1 MSCILWISCTL
12 LSRVTVVSFPL
23 VFLGNKSYDECRLT
37 RPAVGSQC
45 SQKRKSCRRPC
56 LLRRLEENLA
66 SATCKKTRLIAHNL
80 PEHCVVGQHHGM
92 HSFDRAVNA
101 NITLSGAEEHWL
113 SHPAV
118 VGFQTGVISAL
129 IGGRAVNYAV

>member
-1 MSCILWISCTL
+1 MLAEAEVL
-12 LSRVTVVSFPL
+12 QKALSAQAPR
-23 VFLGNKSYDECRLT
+23 GNLC
-37 RPAVGSQC
+37 
-45 SQKRKSCRRPC
+45 
-56 LLRRLEENLA
+56 LA

-101 NITLSGAEEHWL
+101 NIMLSGAEEHWL
-113 SHPAV
+113 SHPGV